1 VPGVRQSPPVNPV
14 MGNPL
19 SGEAQQFQVSL
30 MLQTVK
36 GLLLESW
43 LLMEAVARHLAR
55 ALAVPALAV
64 PALEVQALAVK
75 VQAAMVLGM
84 AAARIVGATLLATNS
99 TMPRLKR
106 MMKRK
111 PCPDPTYS
119 RTSNTIISWS

>member
-1 VPGVRQSPPVNPV
+1 MPGVRQSPPVNPV

-55 ALAVPALAV
+55 ALAVPAL
-64 PALEVQALAVK
+64 EVQALAVK

-84 AAARIVGATLLATNS
+84 AAARIMGATLLATNS

>member
-1 VPGVRQSPPVNPV
+1 MPYREDRVVPGVRQSPPVNPV

-55 ALAVPALAV
+55 ALAVPAL
-64 PALEVQALAVK
+64 EVQALAVK

-84 AAARIVGATLLATNS
+84 AAVRIMGATLLATNS

-111 PCPDPTYS
+111 PYP
-119 RTSNTIISWS
+119 

>member
-1 VPGVRQSPPVNPV
+1 MPGVRQSPPVNPV

-64 PALEVQALAVK
+64 PALAVPALEVQALAVK

-84 AAARIVGATLLATNS
+84 AAARIMGATLLATNS

-111 PCPDPTYS
+111 PYP
-119 RTSNTIISWS
+119 

>member
-1 VPGVRQSPPVNPV
+1 

-64 PALEVQALAVK
+64 PAMEVQALAVK

-84 AAARIVGATLLATNS
+84 AAARIMGATLLATNL

-111 PCPDPTYS
+111 PYP
-119 RTSNTIISWS
+119 

>member
-1 VPGVRQSPPVNPV
+1 MPGVRQSPPVNPV

-55 ALAVPALAV
+55 ALAV